1 MNRIILSLFAAWSL
15 VFGFTSQAHH
25 SFAAMYDAEGNV
37 EIEGQIV
44 QFLFRNPHSF
54 LHVMVPDENGE
65 LARWTVE
72 WSGASAL
79 NTSGLRPDT
88 LKRGDVVVITGNP
101 GRNPDDRRVR
111 MQTLHRPADGLNWG
125 NRPGEVVD

>member
-1 MNRIILSLFAAWSL
+1 MKGAITAFVAGAL
-15 VFGFTSQAHH
+15 VFGLSAQAHH
-25 SFAAMYDAEGNV
+25 SFAAMYQAEGTV

-54 LHVMVPDENGE
+54 VHIMAPDEAGNMT
-65 LARWTVE
+65 RWTVE

-79 NTSGLRPDT
+79 DIGGLQSDT
-88 LKRGDVVVITGNP
+88 LKRGDTVVVTGNP
-101 GRNPDDRRVR
+101 GRNPDDHRIR
-111 MQTLHRPADGLNWG
+111 MRTLYRPVDGFGWG